1 MEKCNSLGHL
11 LNKASHLM
19 KWELTNQLKDYDL
32 TSAQWAVLTY
42 LYRQECCGVGEWNIT
57 PAAIAEKIRVER
69 PAITRIMD
77 KLLKG
82 GWIDK
87 RDNSIDRRSQIITL
101 TPKARSLM
109 PRLKGIGE
117 GVVEKSLSGISKD
130 NIELLSTVLMQI
142 IENLD

>member
-19 KWELTNQLKDYDL
+19 KWELTNRLREYDL

-42 LYRQECCGVGEWNIT
+42 LHRQESCGAGDMNIT
-57 PAAIAEKIRVER
+57 PADIAEKIRVER
-69 PAITRIMD
+69 PAVTRIVD

-82 GWIDK
+82 GWIEK
-87 RDNSIDRRSQIITL
+87 RVNSIDRRSHNITL
-101 TPKARSLM
+101 TPSAIGLM
-109 PRLKGIGE
+109 PTLKEIGE
-117 GVVEKSLSGISKD
+117 GVVEKSLIGISKD
-130 NIELLSTVLMQI
+130 NMEQLSSVLMKI